1 MIQRF
6 LMNRNSKNK
15 VSESIVDLSL
25 IISNLI
31 YEYQPFFQV
40 LNDVIIIYL
49 IQTETFLRR
58 MIYIVDRNSVDGWN
72 PAVLGELLHPRND
85 REHKDKIRHPL
96 RRIRAHF
103 CMAEHAVVIFILPVI
118 ELYYGQK

>member
-1 MIQRF
+1 MKRSIRLYLF
-6 LMNRNSKNK
+6 
-15 VSESIVDLSL
+15 SEVKMV
-25 IISNLI
+25 
-31 YEYQPFFQV
+31 E
-40 LNDVIIIYL
+40 NDVIIYFL
-49 IQTETFLRR
+49 QTEIFLRY
-58 MIYIVDRNSVDGWN
+58 MMSVVDRNSVDGWN